1 MSSQNCLNSIH
12 LKSMKLVSFPDA
24 QTLTSMSIYVDI
36 PSYAHLHS
44 HPSVRILPSHPSVRT
59 PSKKIGGEGEGA
71 RKNGRGERTEILYVV
86 ANSSQSEDAELRL
99 FQTRRSNVVPFGVVS
114 TVWTGPTFCQNQI

>member
-12 LKSMKLVSFPDA
+12 LKSIKLVSFPDA

-44 HPSVRILPSHPSVRT
+44 HPSVRILPSHPSVRP
-59 PSKKIGGEGEGA
+59 PSIRPNPRFNLTRTKAIIVNIKYSNRSTLTLSNIYHKIVLDTITF
-71 RKNGRGERTEILYVV
+71 R
-86 ANSSQSEDAELRL
+86 QS
-99 FQTRRSNVVPFGVVS
+99 N
-114 TVWTGPTFCQNQI
+114 